1 MCVFRHLACSG
12 AAISSDRTLEGAA
25 SMSLAS
31 DYVQTASV
39 SSAPAGKF
47 DPSLMAVFV
56 VATIGMLV
64 STLATIVN
72 PQWFVG

>member
-1 MCVFRHLACSG
+1 
-12 AAISSDRTLEGAA
+12 
-25 SMSLAS
+25 MSIAS
-31 DYVQTASV
+31 DYAKTAPV
-39 SSAPAGKF
+39 ASAPAAEF
-47 DPSLMAVFV
+47 DPSLMAVFL

>member
-1 MCVFRHLACSG
+1 
-12 AAISSDRTLEGAA
+12 
-25 SMSLAS
+25 MSFAS
-31 DYVQTASV
+31 DYVQTASI

-47 DPSLMAVFV
+47 DPSLVAVSL

-72 PQWFVG
+72 PQWFLG

>member
-1 MCVFRHLACSG
+1 
-12 AAISSDRTLEGAA
+12 
-25 SMSLAS
+25 MSLAS

-39 SSAPAGKF
+39 SAAPAGKF